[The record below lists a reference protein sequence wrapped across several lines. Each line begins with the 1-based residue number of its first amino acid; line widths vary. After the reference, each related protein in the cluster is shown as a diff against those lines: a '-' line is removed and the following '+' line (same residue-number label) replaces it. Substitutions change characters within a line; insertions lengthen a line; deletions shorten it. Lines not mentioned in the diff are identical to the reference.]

1 MDNQVTGWDSL
12 AVKVPSAWVVVC
24 QGVLHKYKYI
34 PLTLVSYVT
43 ARLSLSIQ
51 TIVDCNDQKSCTNYS
66 YVAKLEERS
75 QQMFKMY
82 TSTNDMYGVTRTQHG
97 WKFSLWDNPHKQVFL
112 WKFTA
117 FSCNRLTSY
126 TYCTKSYHNSIA
138 KYCANSRGY
147 MHEVMRILA
156 QMRVDHVYI
165 ILHSTR
171 HFAWVAHEILCIG
184 VLLMWSRSYQLVMSY
199 VCLLSWLPVHVLLI
213 NCTVYSSAFLSFSL
227 PPPQSHK
234 VAQEADIHC

>member
-1 MDNQVTGWDSL
+1 
-12 AVKVPSAWVVVC
+12 
-24 QGVLHKYKYI
+24 
-34 PLTLVSYVT
+34 
-43 ARLSLSIQ
+43 
-51 TIVDCNDQKSCTNYS
+51 
-66 YVAKLEERS
+66 
-75 QQMFKMY
+75 
-82 TSTNDMYGVTRTQHG
+82 MYGVTRTQHG
-97 WKFSLWDNPHKQVFL
+97 WKFSLLDNPHKRVFL

-138 KYCANSRGY
+138 KYCANCRGY
-147 MHEVMRILA
+147 MHEVMRILS
-156 QMRVDHVYI
+156 QMQVDHVYI
-165 ILHSTR
+165 ILHGTH
-171 HFAWVAHEILCIG
+171 HFAWVVHEILCIG